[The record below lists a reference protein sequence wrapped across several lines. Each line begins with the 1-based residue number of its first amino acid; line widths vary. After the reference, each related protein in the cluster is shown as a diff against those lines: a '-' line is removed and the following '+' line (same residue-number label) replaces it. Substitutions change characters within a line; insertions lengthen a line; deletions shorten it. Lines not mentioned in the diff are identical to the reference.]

1 MRRRGQCPKATA
13 DHHGRVVSNSKRRV
27 RELLGAR
34 SVEEEM
40 EFERENLGLAGPRG
54 DT

>member
-1 MRRRGQCPKATA
+1 MVFLAVASVYLLRAMLAFAKG
-13 DHHGRVVSNSKRRV
+13 DLRRV

-40 EFERENLGLAGPRG
+40 EFEKESLGLAARG
-54 DT
+54 DR

>member
-1 MRRRGQCPKATA
+1 MVAFAKG
-13 DHHGRVVSNSKRRV
+13 DLRRV

-40 EFERENLGLAGPRG
+40 EFEKESLGLATRS
-54 DT
+54 DK